1 MQFGMDLEIWLCE
14 RNNSPKF
21 LSWQSSS
28 RMFPPILLT
37 LRCNLCN
44 PSNPPKWWYVSNQIV
59 LAQIKKCQVFQGTNF
74 HWNLTLYLVITCN
87 EGMGPRKWRK
97 QIAINSHIHTR
108 KDLYRTWQGIN
119 GHVFCELEGDH
130 VMTKKNSSFSQCLTN
145 WSRTNKVHGQGTSF
159 FFYMDR
165 PTWECNLAYG
175 FIRISFFTL

>member
-1 MQFGMDLEIWLCE
+1 MQFGMYPEILFCE
-14 RNNSPKF
+14 RSNCPKL

-28 RMFPPILLT
+28 GMFPPILLT

-44 PSNPPKWWYVSNQIV
+44 PSNPPKWWYVSSQIV
-59 LAQIKKCQVFQGTNF
+59 LAQIKKGQVFQGTNF

-97 QIAINSHIHTR
+97 QRAINSHIHTR

-119 GHVFCELEGDH
+119 GHVF
-130 VMTKKNSSFSQCLTN
+130 VN
-145 WSRTNKVHGQGTSF
+145 WRVIMWWQRRTVIFLSAWLIEVERLKSMVDEPLF

-175 FIRISFFTL
+175 SIRISFFTL